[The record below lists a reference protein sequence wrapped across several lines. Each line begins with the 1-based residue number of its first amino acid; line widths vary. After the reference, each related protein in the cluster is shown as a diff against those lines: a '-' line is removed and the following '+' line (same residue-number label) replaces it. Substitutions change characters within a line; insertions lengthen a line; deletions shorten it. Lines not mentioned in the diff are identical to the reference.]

1 MQAPPSDPA
10 LEIKRLQSCMNDLVS
25 VLALPV
31 VWRGRE
37 PAEILST
44 FVDSLMAMLN
54 LDFFYARVTVEG
66 DERPIE
72 ALRVGPTCLTS
83 EASDQT
89 AQLIAEWLKEK
100 QFEQPSPARRQ
111 IGSREI
117 AFLPMRIGVEGELG
131 FVVIGSHRAS
141 FPEQTE
147 QLIMSVAS
155 NQAAI
160 GIQQAQRLNEEK
172 RVSQELDERVAQR
185 TAELAAA
192 NDVLRKEIAERKE
205 IEERLRESEAFLL
218 DAQHLSHTGS
228 WKHELVSNKV
238 IGTPE
243 IERIYEITA
252 QEDRSSPEFFFNRI
266 HPDDRDRERKVY
278 SLALNEKRDFES
290 DYRIVLPDG
299 SIKHIHNIG
308 RPRLNEEGEVVDFL
322 GTAIDLTEQHKI
334 QADLQKAHAEIKR
347 SEAKLW
353 RVIDTIPII
362 AWCNLPDGPNEFL
375 NKRWTEYTGMP
386 FEESHGWGWTVA
398 MHPEDLQVLMKKWQ
412 AAMITGQP
420 NEVEGRFRRYD
431 GVYRWFLIRTEPF
444 RDESGRIVRWFGTST
459 DIDERK
465 RAEETLQDEE
475 RGLRLIVDTIPGLVC
490 TLKPNWEV
498 EHINQ
503 PLRGYFGM
511 TTEELTNW
519 EFIGVVHPDDLDR
532 VVARCRHC
540 TETGEPYDIEHRCR
554 RWDGVFRWF
563 QIRAMPLHDDGN
575 RIVRW
580 YLLLTDI
587 EDRKRAEEAVLAS
600 ERNLSLI
607 INTMPVIA
615 WSARP
620 DGNVDFFNQ
629 RWLDYTGLTQS
640 EAHDWG
646 WATAFH
652 PDDLGR
658 VNDYWRSHILS
669 GEPGE
674 METRIRKGDG
684 SYRWFLVRGEV
695 LRDESGTIMKWYG
708 TNTDIEDRKRAEEE
722 LLRKEEFLAKAQSVS
737 ATGSFAWCAET
748 DEITI
753 SDEASRIFGFDPD
766 VSVTSA
772 MIASRVHPDDM
783 ALLTER
789 RAAARNF
796 SEAQDY
802 EIRLLMP
809 DGSVKYLQSTSD
821 MVREVN
827 GRREYIGAIQDVTQ
841 RRHIQEALNKAQT
854 ELAHVSRIMSL
865 NALAAS
871 IAHEINQP
879 LSGIVTNAGTCLRML
894 NTNPPSIEGAR
905 ETVRRTIRDANR
917 ASDVITRLRSLFSR
931 KEVSTE
937 PVHINEIAREVL
949 ALLLSEL
956 QQNRVVLRSEFADG
970 LPRVKADRVQIQ
982 QVILNLLR
990 NASDAM
996 SSVDDRPRQLLLK
1009 TELDREHVRVSVQDS
1024 GGGFDATVADRL
1036 FESFYTTKPDGMGIG
1051 LSVSRSI
1058 IEAHG
1063 GRLWAT
1069 VNDGPGA
1076 TFAFS
1081 IPCEHTRY

>member
-10 LEIKRLQSCMNDLVS
+10 LEIKRLQRCMNDLVS
-25 VLALPV
+25 VLALPA

-37 PAEILST
+37 PAEILAT

-54 LDFFYARVTVEG
+54 LDFSYARVIVKA
-66 DERPIE
+66 DDRPIE
-72 ALRVGPTCLTS
+72 VLRVGPSYQTS
-83 EASDQT
+83 EESDQI
-89 AQLIAEWLKEK
+89 AQLISEWLKEK
-100 QFEQPSPARRQ
+100 QVEQPSQARRQ

-117 AFLPMRIGVEGELG
+117 AFLPMRMGVEGELG
-131 FVVIGSHRAS
+131 FIVTGSHRAS

-147 QLIMSVAS
+147 KLIMSVAS

-160 GIQQAQRLNEEK
+160 GIQQAQRLNEQK
-172 RVSQELDERVAQR
+172 RVSRELDVRVAQR

-192 NDVLRKEIAERKE
+192 NEVLRKEIAERKE
-205 IEERLRESEAFLL
+205 IEERLREE
-218 DAQHLSHTGS
+218 
-228 WKHELVSNKV
+228 VSF
-238 IGTPE
+238 GE
-243 IERIYEITA
+243 MA
-252 QEDRSSPEFFFNRI
+252 A
-266 HPDDRDRERKVY
+266 DDRKIFTGFIRDI
-278 SLALNEKRDFES
+278 SEK
-290 DYRIVLPDG
+290 
-299 SIKHIHNIG
+299 
-308 RPRLNEEGEVVDFL
+308 
-322 GTAIDLTEQHKI
+322 
-334 QADLQKAHAEIKR
+334 
-347 SEAKLW
+347 
-353 RVIDTIPII
+353 
-362 AWCNLPDGPNEFL
+362 
-375 NKRWTEYTGMP
+375 
-386 FEESHGWGWTVA
+386 
-398 MHPEDLQVLMKKWQ
+398 
-412 AAMITGQP
+412 
-420 NEVEGRFRRYD
+420 
-431 GVYRWFLIRTEPF
+431 
-444 RDESGRIVRWFGTST
+444 
-459 DIDERK
+459 K
-465 RAEETLQDEE
+465 RAEKTV
-475 RGLRLIVDTIPGLVC
+475 I
-490 TLKPNWEV
+490 
-498 EHINQ
+498 
-503 PLRGYFGM
+503 
-511 TTEELTNW
+511 
-519 EFIGVVHPDDLDR
+519 
-532 VVARCRHC
+532 
-540 TETGEPYDIEHRCR
+540 
-554 RWDGVFRWF
+554 
-563 QIRAMPLHDDGN
+563 
-575 RIVRW
+575 
-580 YLLLTDI
+580 
-587 EDRKRAEEAVLAS
+587 AS

-629 RWLDYTGLTQS
+629 RWLDYTGLTLS

-646 WATAFH
+646 WAKAFH

-669 GEPGE
+669 GEPAE
-674 METRIRKGDG
+674 MEARIRKADG

-695 LRDESGTIMKWYG
+695 LRDESGAIIKWYG

-753 SDEASRIFGFDPD
+753 SDEASRIFGFEPD

-772 MIASRVHPDDM
+772 MIHSRIHPDDI

-802 EIRLLMP
+802 EIRLQMP
-809 DGSVKYLQSTSD
+809 DGSVKYLHSTSD

-841 RRHIQEALNKAQT
+841 RRHVQEALNKAQT

-894 NTNPPSIEGAR
+894 NTDPPSIEGAR

-956 QQNRVVLRSEFADG
+956 QQNRVVLQPEFADG

-982 QVILNLLR
+982 QVVLNLLR

-1009 TELDREHVRVSVQDS
+1009 TELDCERVRVSVQDS

-1081 IPCEHTRY
+1081 IPCEHTR

>member
-10 LEIKRLQSCMNDLVS
+10 LEIKRLQRCMNDLVS
-25 VLALPV
+25 VLALPA

-37 PAEILST
+37 PAEILAT

-54 LDFFYARVTVEG
+54 LDFSYARVIVKA
-66 DERPIE
+66 DDRPIE
-72 ALRVGPTCLTS
+72 VLRVGPSYQTS
-83 EASDQT
+83 EESDQI
-89 AQLIAEWLKEK
+89 AQLISEWLKEK
-100 QFEQPSPARRQ
+100 QVEQPSQARRQ

-117 AFLPMRIGVEGELG
+117 AFLPMRMGVEGELG
-131 FVVIGSHRAS
+131 FIVTGSHRAS

-147 QLIMSVAS
+147 KLIMSVAS

-160 GIQQAQRLNEEK
+160 GIQQAQRLNEQK
-172 RVSQELDERVAQR
+172 RVSRELDVRVAQR

-192 NDVLRKEIAERKE
+192 NEVLRKEIAERKE
-205 IEERLRESEAFLL
+205 IEERLREE
-218 DAQHLSHTGS
+218 
-228 WKHELVSNKV
+228 VSF
-238 IGTPE
+238 GE
-243 IERIYEITA
+243 MA
-252 QEDRSSPEFFFNRI
+252 A
-266 HPDDRDRERKVY
+266 DDRKIFTGFIRDI
-278 SLALNEKRDFES
+278 SEK
-290 DYRIVLPDG
+290 
-299 SIKHIHNIG
+299 
-308 RPRLNEEGEVVDFL
+308 
-322 GTAIDLTEQHKI
+322 
-334 QADLQKAHAEIKR
+334 
-347 SEAKLW
+347 
-353 RVIDTIPII
+353 
-362 AWCNLPDGPNEFL
+362 
-375 NKRWTEYTGMP
+375 
-386 FEESHGWGWTVA
+386 
-398 MHPEDLQVLMKKWQ
+398 
-412 AAMITGQP
+412 
-420 NEVEGRFRRYD
+420 
-431 GVYRWFLIRTEPF
+431 
-444 RDESGRIVRWFGTST
+444 
-459 DIDERK
+459 K
-465 RAEETLQDEE
+465 RAEKTV
-475 RGLRLIVDTIPGLVC
+475 I
-490 TLKPNWEV
+490 
-498 EHINQ
+498 
-503 PLRGYFGM
+503 
-511 TTEELTNW
+511 
-519 EFIGVVHPDDLDR
+519 
-532 VVARCRHC
+532 
-540 TETGEPYDIEHRCR
+540 
-554 RWDGVFRWF
+554 
-563 QIRAMPLHDDGN
+563 
-575 RIVRW
+575 
-580 YLLLTDI
+580 
-587 EDRKRAEEAVLAS
+587 AS

-629 RWLDYTGLTQS
+629 RWLDYTGLTLS

-646 WATAFH
+646 WAKAFH

-669 GEPGE
+669 GEPAE
-674 METRIRKGDG
+674 MEARIRKADG

-695 LRDESGTIMKWYG
+695 LRDESGAIIKWYG

-753 SDEASRIFGFDPD
+753 SDEASRIFGFEPD

-772 MIASRVHPDDM
+772 MIHSRIHPDDM

-802 EIRLLMP
+802 EIRLQMP
-809 DGSVKYLQSTSD
+809 DGSVKYLHSTSD

-841 RRHIQEALNKAQT
+841 RRHVQEALNKAQT

-894 NTNPPSIEGAR
+894 NTDPPSIEGAR

-956 QQNRVVLRSEFADG
+956 QQNRVVLQPEFADG

-982 QVILNLLR
+982 QVVLNLLR

-1009 TELDREHVRVSVQDS
+1009 TELDCERVRVSVQDS

-1081 IPCEHTRY
+1081 IPCEHTR

>member
-10 LEIKRLQSCMNDLVS
+10 LEIKRLQRCMNDLVS
-25 VLALPV
+25 VLALPA

-37 PAEILST
+37 PAEILAT

-54 LDFFYARVTVEG
+54 LDFSYARVIVKA
-66 DERPIE
+66 DDRPIE
-72 ALRVGPTCLTS
+72 VLRVGPSYQTS
-83 EASDQT
+83 EESDQI
-89 AQLIAEWLKEK
+89 AQLISEWLKEK
-100 QFEQPSPARRQ
+100 QVEQPSQARRQ

-117 AFLPMRIGVEGELG
+117 AFLPMRMGVEGELG
-131 FVVIGSHRAS
+131 FIVTGSHRAS

-147 QLIMSVAS
+147 KLIMSVAS

-160 GIQQAQRLNEEK
+160 GIQQAQRLNEQK
-172 RVSQELDERVAQR
+172 RVSRELDVRVAQR

-192 NDVLRKEIAERKE
+192 NEVLRKEIAERKE
-205 IEERLRESEAFLL
+205 IEERLREE
-218 DAQHLSHTGS
+218 
-228 WKHELVSNKV
+228 VSF
-238 IGTPE
+238 GE
-243 IERIYEITA
+243 MA
-252 QEDRSSPEFFFNRI
+252 A
-266 HPDDRDRERKVY
+266 DDRKIFTGFIRDI
-278 SLALNEKRDFES
+278 SEK
-290 DYRIVLPDG
+290 
-299 SIKHIHNIG
+299 
-308 RPRLNEEGEVVDFL
+308 
-322 GTAIDLTEQHKI
+322 
-334 QADLQKAHAEIKR
+334 
-347 SEAKLW
+347 
-353 RVIDTIPII
+353 
-362 AWCNLPDGPNEFL
+362 
-375 NKRWTEYTGMP
+375 
-386 FEESHGWGWTVA
+386 
-398 MHPEDLQVLMKKWQ
+398 
-412 AAMITGQP
+412 
-420 NEVEGRFRRYD
+420 
-431 GVYRWFLIRTEPF
+431 
-444 RDESGRIVRWFGTST
+444 
-459 DIDERK
+459 K
-465 RAEETLQDEE
+465 RAEKTV
-475 RGLRLIVDTIPGLVC
+475 I
-490 TLKPNWEV
+490 
-498 EHINQ
+498 
-503 PLRGYFGM
+503 
-511 TTEELTNW
+511 
-519 EFIGVVHPDDLDR
+519 
-532 VVARCRHC
+532 
-540 TETGEPYDIEHRCR
+540 
-554 RWDGVFRWF
+554 
-563 QIRAMPLHDDGN
+563 
-575 RIVRW
+575 
-580 YLLLTDI
+580 
-587 EDRKRAEEAVLAS
+587 AS

-607 INTMPVIA
+607 INTMPVVA

-629 RWLDYTGLTQS
+629 RWLDYTGLTLS

-646 WATAFH
+646 WAKAFH

-669 GEPGE
+669 GEPAE
-674 METRIRKGDG
+674 MEARIRKADG

-695 LRDESGTIMKWYG
+695 LRDESGAIIKWYG

-753 SDEASRIFGFDPD
+753 SDEASRIFGFEPD

-772 MIASRVHPDDM
+772 MIHSRIHPDDM

-802 EIRLLMP
+802 EIRLQMP
-809 DGSVKYLQSTSD
+809 DGSVKYLHSTSD

-841 RRHIQEALNKAQT
+841 RRHVQEALNKAQT

-894 NTNPPSIEGAR
+894 NTDPPSIEGAR

-956 QQNRVVLRSEFADG
+956 QQNRVVLRPEFADG

-982 QVILNLLR
+982 QVVLNLLR

-1009 TELDREHVRVSVQDS
+1009 TELDCERVRVSVQDS

-1081 IPCEHTRY
+1081 IPCEHTR